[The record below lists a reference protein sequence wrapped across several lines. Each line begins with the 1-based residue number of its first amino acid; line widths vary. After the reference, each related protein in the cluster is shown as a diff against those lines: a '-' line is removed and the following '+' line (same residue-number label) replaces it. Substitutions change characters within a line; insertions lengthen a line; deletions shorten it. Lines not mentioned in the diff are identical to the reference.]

1 MVVNLLVNASSNNQN
16 QNEKLIRLLKEQLA
30 HSNQQNEALS
40 KQIKSLTEQ
49 VRYLTKL
56 LYGSKTEK
64 SKYNTL
70 DGQISLFDNDPS
82 FNDSEHT
89 EEQSQ
94 QTISYTVVR
103 KAQNKKR
110 NDSLHE
116 NVEVKAIHY
125 HPENTICDCCQCQM
139 TEIGTTIVREEA
151 EFIPARMEKVQSGF
165 ISKGP
170 N

>member
-1 MVVNLLVNASSNNQN
+1 MVNVSSNNQN
-16 QNEKLIRLLKEQLA
+16 QNEKLIRLLEEQLA

-64 SKYNTL
+64 SKYNTP
-70 DGQISLFDNDPS
+70 DGQISLFDDDSS

-94 QTISYTVVR
+94 QMISYTIVR
-103 KAQNKKR
+103 KVQN
-110 NDSLHE
+110 
-116 NVEVKAIHY
+116 
-125 HPENTICDCCQCQM
+125 
-139 TEIGTTIVREEA
+139 
-151 EFIPARMEKVQSGF
+151 
-165 ISKGP
+165 
-170 N
+170 

>member
-1 MVVNLLVNASSNNQN
+1 MVNASSNNQN

-70 DGQISLFDNDPS
+70 DGQISLFDDDPS

-103 KAQNKKR
+103 KVQNKKR
-110 NDSLHE
+110 ND
-116 NVEVKAIHY
+116 
-125 HPENTICDCCQCQM
+125 
-139 TEIGTTIVREEA
+139 
-151 EFIPARMEKVQSGF
+151 FIT
-165 ISKGP
+165 
-170 N
+170 

>member
-16 QNEKLIRLLKEQLA
+16 QNEKLIRLLEEQLA

-70 DGQISLFDNDPS
+70 DGQISLFDDDPS

-103 KAQNKKR
+103 K
-110 NDSLHE
+110 S
-116 NVEVKAIHY
+116 
-125 HPENTICDCCQCQM
+125 
-139 TEIGTTIVREEA
+139 
-151 EFIPARMEKVQSGF
+151 
-165 ISKGP
+165 SK
-170 N
+170 